1 MYRVP
6 YTGVSMS
13 VALVRLHVLIK
24 IFIGPYLRVTLSIHD
39 IDFRAGLVA
48 DPSIYACGPCPW
60 SMVHVSK
67 NSIKLPIRI
76 HCESQE
82 APPRARASGPD
93 PTPTITSP

>member
-48 DPSIYACGPCPW
+48 DPSMNHRCQP
-60 SMVHVSK
+60 
-67 NSIKLPIRI
+67 
-76 HCESQE
+76 
-82 APPRARASGPD
+82 PPRAGTRPTQISGNPV
-93 PTPTITSP
+93 PRLGRKQ

>member
-48 DPSIYACGPCPW
+48 DPSNEGRGHI
-60 SMVHVSK
+60 V
-67 NSIKLPIRI
+67 
-76 HCESQE
+76 
-82 APPRARASGPD
+82 
-93 PTPTITSP
+93 

>member
-48 DPSIYACGPCPW
+48 
-60 SMVHVSK
+60 
-67 NSIKLPIRI
+67 
-76 HCESQE
+76 
-82 APPRARASGPD
+82 
-93 PTPTITSP
+93 TPLTWRGEV

>member
-48 DPSIYACGPCPW
+48 TPLGI
-60 SMVHVSK
+60 
-67 NSIKLPIRI
+67 LPMG
-76 HCESQE
+76 H
-82 APPRARASGPD
+82 
-93 PTPTITSP
+93 

>member
-48 DPSIYACGPCPW
+48 DPSISTPSADVNVWRRIRLMINKSLSALMHRHW
-60 SMVHVSK
+60 SFRECCIFRSFK
-67 NSIKLPIRI
+67 
-76 HCESQE
+76 
-82 APPRARASGPD
+82 A
-93 PTPTITSP
+93 

>member
-48 DPSIYACGPCPW
+48 
-60 SMVHVSK
+60 
-67 NSIKLPIRI
+67 
-76 HCESQE
+76 
-82 APPRARASGPD
+82 
-93 PTPTITSP
+93 TPLLLCLLCDRGGFW